1 MTKYTIRPNLN
12 RRDQSTLHSNTLG
25 GVDTYVFHGTFKA
38 SSYVVRPSG
47 ARLLIQEG
55 KKSVHAGFIG
65 ELISSELPSVKGL
78 KRIIYKPDKLGFFI
92 ENTKVTQG
100 YIAFIGWQYYLVK

>member
-12 RRDQSTLHSNTLG
+12 RSDQSTLHVNTLG

-38 SSYVVRPSG
+38 TSYVVRPSG
-47 ARLLIQEG
+47 ARLLTQEG
-55 KKSVHAGFIG
+55 KKTVHAGFVG
-65 ELISSELPSVKGL
+65 SLLSEEMPDISGL
-78 KRIIYKPDKLGFFI
+78 ERITYRPDKEAFFI
-92 ENTKVTQG
+92 GNTKVTQG